1 VGYTEFV
8 MARSPLSAAA
18 AAGRERRPAK
28 EANRRM
34 NTIDRVP
41 VFWPPDGCV
50 RFDIEQWLAG
60 GIQRLIAPEG
70 GHDP

>member
-1 VGYTEFV
+1 
-8 MARSPLSAAA
+8 M
-18 AAGRERRPAK
+18 K
-28 EANRRM
+28 
-34 NTIDRVP
+34 TIDRVP
-41 VFWPPDGCV
+41 VFWPLDGCV